1 MPVPYLEKR
10 TDEDYV
16 ALVALA
22 PEHVQSALAR
32 MLWWDHVDDRKASR
46 ADDDKAISDTRAYPH
61 GLPLLKELGRHFE
74 IDREDVDLT
83 VEEVEA
89 ALLACAYTER
99 AALKRAKSF
108 VRMQEEYRFIVPTR

>member
-32 MLWWDHVDDRKASR
+32 MLWWDHVDDRKATR
-46 ADDDKAISDTRAYPH
+46 ASDNTAIADTRAYAA

-99 AALKRAKSF
+99 VALKRAKSF